1 MPIKCRK
8 ICILGFRSVGKT
20 SLIQQYLNGNFAFN
34 YDPTIENTYTK
45 ILNIRGQEYEVNFID
60 TAGQDDTS
68 LYAQSY
74 FLGSHGYIIVYSI
87 SNLKSFEVASH
98 IYERI
103 LRMTGKIQNLNPDL
117 GSKTASLPLSNKRDK
132 FTSNFAHTP
141 LVLVGNKMDLNSQR
155 VISRDMGKTLADS
168 WGAVFFES
176 SAQLNKKEIFI
187 NHSSVRFSRHDHL

>member
-103 LRMTGKIQNLNPDL
+103 LRMTGKI
-117 GSKTASLPLSNKRDK
+117 
-132 FTSNFAHTP
+132 HTP

-176 SAQLNKKEIFI
+176 SAQLNKNVYQIFEAIILEIEKADGNFKEK
-187 NHSSVRFSRHDHL
+187 SSCIIT